1 MILVTGAY
9 GFIGSNFVKFL
20 NSKGKTDI
28 IVSDY
33 LTNGRQFKNLDDCEF
48 SLFLTPR
55 QVLEKFNFLNIEKV
69 FHFGAISNTTEWNG
83 DLMME
88 KNYAY
93 TTELFDLARIANVDF
108 SYSSSASVYGNGD
121 GPLNLYAYSK
131 KLIEEYVSNKIKKGR
146 VFCKVQGFRY
156 FNVYGNI
163 EDHKGDQASP
173 YHKFKMQAIND
184 GVIKIFKG
192 SECFKRDFVP
202 VDKVCEVQ
210 YMMMQKGPSGI
221 YDLGSGTQK
230 SFYDVAIEISKIYPA
245 VIEEIDF
252 PDHLKNTYQVNTLAN
267 MDYLARFCP
276 N

>member
-20 NSKGKTDI
+20 NSKQRKDI

-48 SLFLTPR
+48 EMFLTPR
-55 QVLEKFNFLNIEKV
+55 QVLEKFNFLNIDKI

-83 DLMME
+83 EILME

-93 TTELFDLARIANVDF
+93 TTELFDLARIANIDF
-108 SYSSSASVYGNGD
+108 SYSSSASVYGNGS

-131 KLIEEYVSNKIKKGR
+131 KLIEEYVSMKMSKGR
-146 VFCKVQGFRY
+146 NFCKVQGFRY
-156 FNVYGNI
+156 FNVYGPG

-173 YHKFKMQAIND
+173 YHKFKSQAVNEGI
-184 GVIKIFKG
+184 IKIFKG
-192 SECFKRDFVP
+192 SENFKRDFVP
-202 VDKVCEVQ
+202 VEKVCEIQ
-210 YMMMQKGPSGI
+210 YAMMEKGSGGI

-230 SFYDVAIEISKIYPA
+230 SFYDVAVEVANLYPSAIKEIE
-245 VIEEIDF
+245 F
-252 PDHLKNTYQVNTLAN
+252 PDHLKNSYQVNTLAD
-267 MDYLARFCP
+267 MKYLARIFP
-276 N
+276 S